1 MVAEPQKVQASSEP
15 ETPASSVDEELLEMM
30 NAGNR
35 FLNRRATALSIAV
48 TNGGGE
54 AKYTAASKPLG
65 PESEGMEAITGPT
78 VEKRPAPYRVAD
90 PATEDDFTREL
101 VNQFSRPQTLMLK
114 DTMPMPSGTQ
124 VMPPMP
130 PLPGREA
137 GEMAPEVFNFDK
149 DDAEAPEVAA
159 VHDVAAAGGN
169 NNSRPR
175 TAGAAKPKAGLLQ
188 QQDTAAIPSLSTAE
202 LRTKAYDALRADIAG
217 SPDQLSEWI
226 AYQIEHNHGEQLLK
240 MEVDPVTIKPELST
254 KKSKGRMA
262 MGHLPSRS
270 GDHHHHFDELSAHR
284 GAEEKLSQMGRGA
297 LKFGEKAGG
306 KVGGWMK
313 RVGKKV

>member
-1 MVAEPQKVQASSEP
+1 MAPEPQKVRASSEP

-35 FLNRRATALSIAV
+35 FLDRRTIALSIGPGME
-48 TNGGGE
+48 GG
-54 AKYTAASKPLG
+54 ANAAHSRESEYLATSRPLS

-78 VEKRPAPYRVAD
+78 IEKRSVPNRVAD
-90 PATEDDFTREL
+90 PAAESDFAREL

-114 DTMPMPSGTQ
+114 DTMPMPSGTL

-137 GEMAPEVFNFDK
+137 GEMVPEVVNFDK
-149 DDAEAPEVAA
+149 EDADAPEVA
-159 VHDVAAAGGN
+159 DGN
-169 NNSRPR
+169 NARPR
-175 TAGAAKPKAGLLQ
+175 TAGAARPKAVLQ
-188 QQDTAAIPSLSTAE
+188 HQGMAAISSLSTAE
-202 LRTKAYDALRADIAG
+202 QRTKAYDTLRADIAG
-217 SPDQLSEWI
+217 SPDQLSEWV
-226 AYQIEHNHGEQLLK
+226 AYQMEHNHGEQLLK
-240 MEVDPVTIKPELST
+240 MDLATVKPELST
-254 KKSKGRMA
+254 KKSKGLMA
-262 MGHLPSRS
+262 LGHFPSRS
-270 GDHHHHFDELSAHR
+270 GDHHHFDEISAHR
-284 GAEEKLSQMGRGA
+284 AEEKLSQMGREA

>member
-1 MVAEPQKVQASSEP
+1 MTAEPQKVQAPSEP

-30 NAGNR
+30 NTSNR
-35 FLNRRATALSIAV
+35 FLNRRATTLSTAV
-48 TNGGGE
+48 ANGGRE
-54 AKYTAASKPLG
+54 TKYTAARKPLG

-90 PATEDDFTREL
+90 PATEDDFAREL

-114 DTMPMPSGTQ
+114 DTMPMPSGTM

-130 PLPGREA
+130 PLPGRDA

-159 VHDVAAAGGN
+159 VQDVAAAGGN

-175 TAGAAKPKAGLLQ
+175 TAGAAKPKTGLLH
-188 QQDTAAIPSLSTAE
+188 QQDTAAIPSLSTTE
-202 LRTKAYDALRADIAG
+202 QRTRAYDALRADIAG

-226 AYQIEHNHGEQLLK
+226 AYQMEHNHGEQLLK
-240 MEVDPVTIKPELST
+240 MDPITIKPELST
-254 KKSKGRMA
+254 KKSKGKMA
-262 MGHLPSRS
+262 VGHLPSRS
-270 GDHHHHFDELSAHR
+270 GDHHHHFDEISAHR
-284 GAEEKLSQMGRGA
+284 GAEEKLSQMGREA